1 MTSIQNLSQIIA
13 NGSKLIPIPGGSLS
27 YHIIRLAFPTPEIGA
42 IASLE
47 YSRVGYSDLFS
58 ARTITD
64 GELTGVYE
72 FEIDG
77 DVSNI
82 TLSVSGLSEPVYT
95 AIWLQS
101 ALQPFGAFNGT
112 RAMVVQP
119 YDSINIKRG
128 LQFELPLLID
138 PIVQSTSY
146 FILAEIGIKPIII
159 KTREINTN
167 GGMEYRPWRGAI
179 YTKGALIDRVV
190 NLNGFSATENTTKFY
205 DVSGVSLAGAIDFDI
220 VKSTN
225 DSGTNR
231 QLGQFPQGIERV
243 VPPGA
248 TILIE
253 FRNVQSQDIWV
264 TFTTTWYEGP
274 TDILPDEPL

>member
-1 MTSIQNLSQIIA
+1 
-13 NGSKLIPIPGGSLS
+13 
-27 YHIIRLAFPTPEIGA
+27 
-42 IASLE
+42 
-47 YSRVGYSDLFS
+47 
-58 ARTITD
+58 
-64 GELTGVYE
+64 
-72 FEIDG
+72 
-77 DVSNI
+77 
-82 TLSVSGLSEPVYT
+82 
-95 AIWLQS
+95 
-101 ALQPFGAFNGT
+101 
-112 RAMVVQP
+112 MVTQT

-128 LQFELPLLID
+128 LQFELPVLFD
-138 PIVQSTSY
+138 PSIPGTPK
-146 FILAEIGIKPIII
+146 FILAEIGEKPIII
-159 KTREINTN
+159 KTREINTD
-167 GGMEYRPWRGAI
+167 GGMEYRPWRGAT

-190 NLNGFSATENTTKFY
+190 NLNGTSATENTTKFY
-205 DVSGVSLAGAIDFDI
+205 DVSGVSLAGAVDFDI